1 MLNKLINQL
10 CEAADSPKKRL
21 KQQAQRQEK
30 ELLAG

>member
-10 CEAADSPKKRL
+10 CEAADSPKKTIE
-21 KQQAQRQEK
+21 AASATEK